1 MALIKCPECN
11 REISEFAKTCPS
23 CGYKI
28 KCPKQKKRNKV
39 ILGIILLVTTVCI
52 GVTVIYSINKRNQ
65 ALEKLDKEIIE
76 FTEYPQRPRSYQEVS
91 HLIRYDCY
99 CEAYSDNPIYYQWIL
114 SKEGFISIRT
124 ELMKGQM
131 NNIPFEQSGIYLEWD
146 TYFKH
151 QFKKK

>member
-28 KCPKQKKRNKV
+28 KHPKQKKRNK
-39 ILGIILLVTTVCI
+39 IIGGIIFVVATFCI
-52 GVTVIYSINKRNQ
+52 GIAVIYSINKRNQ
-65 ALEKLDKEIIE
+65 ALEKLDKEIIKL
-76 FTEYPQRPRSYQEVS
+76 TEYPQRPRSYQEVS
-91 HLIRYDCY
+91 NLIRYDCY
-99 CEAYSDNPIYYQWIL
+99 CEAYSNNPLYYKWIL
-114 SKEGFISIRT
+114 SKEGFLSIRT

-151 QFKKK
+151 QFKQK